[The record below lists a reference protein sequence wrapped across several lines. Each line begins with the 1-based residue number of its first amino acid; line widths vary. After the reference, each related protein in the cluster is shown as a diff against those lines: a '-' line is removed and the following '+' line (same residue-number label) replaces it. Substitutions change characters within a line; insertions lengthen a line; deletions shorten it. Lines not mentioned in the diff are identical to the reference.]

1 MFKVRSIESE
11 RFYEN
16 FFGVFHLNIFENVE
30 LNIEKTV
37 DQVLLVVR
45 DLAQLFHFAVFI
57 LSSGIVRLKS

>member
-1 MFKVRSIESE
+1 MQT
-11 RFYEN
+11 
-16 FFGVFHLNIFENVE
+16 FFGVFHLNIFENLE
-30 LNIEKTV
+30 LKIEKTV

>member
-1 MFKVRSIESE
+1 MKVNVSMKT
-11 RFYEN
+11 
-16 FFGVFHLNIFENVE
+16 FFGVFHLNIFENLE
-30 LNIEKTV
+30 LKIEKTV